1 MNILFNLLEVL
12 VVVVP
17 MLLAVAF
24 VTIVERKMLAAAQR
38 RVGPNIVGI
47 FGIMQPFADA
57 LKLVVKEVIVPAN
70 SNKVLFYLAPMSTLI
85 FSLLGWGVIPFGEG
99 LVLFDF
105 SLGLLY
111 TLALS
116 SLGIYGVLFAG
127 WSGNS
132 KYAFLG
138 SLRSTAAMISYELI
152 LSTAVIIVV
161 LLSGTFNLTS
171 IIEAQQAIWYI
182 VPLLPVFILFFISI
196 LAETS
201 RTPFDLQEAESELVA
216 GFFTEHSAIIFV
228 FFFLGEY
235 CSIVIMS
242 SLSAILFTGGWLMP
256 ELFVNDT
263 IINLQ
268 AIILGLKT
276 CFFVFLFVHSRATL
290 PRIRYDQLILVMW
303 TQLLPVAIALTILV
317 PSILVAFDIAPL

>member
-1 MNILFNLLEVL
+1 
-12 VVVVP
+12 
-17 MLLAVAF
+17 
-24 VTIVERKMLAAAQR
+24 
-38 RVGPNIVGI
+38 
-47 FGIMQPFADA
+47 
-57 LKLVVKEVIVPAN
+57 
-70 SNKVLFYLAPMSTLI
+70 
-85 FSLLGWGVIPFGEG
+85 
-99 LVLFDF
+99 
-105 SLGLLY
+105 
-111 TLALS
+111 
-116 SLGIYGVLFAG
+116 
-127 WSGNS
+127 
-132 KYAFLG
+132 
-138 SLRSTAAMISYELI
+138 LRSTAAMISYELI

-161 LLSGTFNLTS
+161 LLSGTFNLTA
-171 IIEAQQAIWYI
+171 IIENQQAIWYI

-235 CSIVIMS
+235 CSIVLMS

-256 ELFVNDT
+256 ELFLNDT
-263 IINLQ
+263 FINLQ

-290 PRIRYDQLILVMW
+290 PRIRYDQLIIVMW
-303 TQLLPVAIALTILV
+303 TQLLPIAIALTILV